1 MEMDSLNQKIS
12 LLDERLTYLEL
23 ENKRLQKAKDI
34 LEIQNVMSMHEYYHG
49 AGKHQE
55 ELDAIWAQHAA
66 DVAFEEAAVHG
77 RYVGL
82 EAVRGFNVEFFGRF
96 FKLML
101 EEARKI
107 FPQLKDEPEDELPFG
122 VQILHTLTT
131 PVIEVAE
138 DGETAKGVWLSPGH
152 VTFPMNGRLQAYWH
166 WDRYAVDF
174 IKEEGKWK
182 IWHLFVGK
190 DFTTPYEKSWVNSVL
205 DSESPPQ
212 LEEAPGFP
220 KPNAKS
226 LHSYSEYSP
235 FKVAEYKPRPPEPYR
250 TFSETF
256 SY

>member
-1 MEMDSLNQKIS
+1 M
-12 LLDERLTYLEL
+12 
-23 ENKRLQKAKDI
+23 
-34 LEIQNVMSMHEYYHG
+34 
-49 AGKHQE
+49 
-55 ELDAIWAQHAA
+55 
-66 DVAFEEAAVHG
+66 
-77 RYVGL
+77 
-82 EAVRGFNVEFFGRF
+82 
-96 FKLML
+96 
-101 EEARKI
+101 
-107 FPQLKDEPEDELPFG
+107 
-122 VQILHTLTT
+122 
-131 PVIEVAE
+131 AE

-212 LEEAPGFP
+212 LEDAPGFP

-235 FKVAEYKPRPPEPYR
+235 FKVAGFKPRPPKPYR